1 MKKRE
6 LSCALIAGA
15 AMLDVI
21 GLVGSVDVGTMSMRE
36 CIPKAI
42 MALIVAVIAVVIGE
56 STPEEKEK
64 KEAAPDGN
72 HQEAA
77 QDNIV

>member
-6 LSCALIAGA
+6 LICALIAGA
-15 AMLDVI
+15 AILDVI
-21 GLVGSVDVGTMSMRE
+21 GLVGSVDVGAMTMEE
-36 CIPKAI
+36 CLPKAI
-42 MALIVAVIAVVIGE
+42 VATIVAAIAIMVGDSAE
-56 STPEEKEK
+56 EK

-72 HQEAA
+72 QEAA